1 MATGVT
7 AAIARPFATIFHRW
21 PVLLLLALS
30 PGIPEYLSGSSSFE
44 LLLVNPVV
52 FFLFLGLNLGLY
64 GPGVLLIRE
73 AIVRWQKG
81 WTTLLLLGA
90 AYGLLEEGTALSTLF
105 DPHASVVSGLGFYGH
120 YLGVNWIW
128 VIGILQ
134 IHAVYSIGLPILLC
148 GLALPE
154 TRGRM
159 LLTDRQIRILFLIY
173 FLDIVFLVLL
183 THYWAGSLQIV
194 LAVMVAAGLI
204 GLAYRL
210 PARILEPPTLLPRW
224 RPTAFLLLGLAFF
237 PILLLVPSVGEHL
250 GWAAPVTGAVEIL
263 FSGIL
268 LGVIR
273 GTIGRSG
280 QAPHVVLLAIGAI
293 APLILI
299 GLLAQ
304 IFIPIVLVA
313 DFLAVFFFLSLWRR
327 YRSEDATSAALP
339 PVLPG
344 RRA

>member
-1 MATGVT
+1 MASGVT
-7 AAIARPFATIFHRW
+7 AAVARPFRDIFRRW

-44 LLLVNPVV
+44 LLVVNPFI

-64 GPGVLLIRE
+64 GPGVLLIRD
-73 AIVRWQKG
+73 AMVRWRKG
-81 WTTLLLLGA
+81 WAALLLLGA

-105 DPHASVVSGLGFYGH
+105 NSHASVVSGLGFYGH

-154 TRGRM
+154 TRGQT
-159 LLTDRQIRILFLIY
+159 LLTTRQIRALFLIY
-173 FLDIVFLVLL
+173 SGDVLFLVLL
-183 THYWAGSLQIV
+183 THYWAGWLQIV
-194 LAVMVAAGLI
+194 LAVPVAAGLI

-224 RPTAFLLLGLAFF
+224 RPSAFLLLGLAFY
-237 PILLLVPSVGEHL
+237 PILLLVPSLGEHL
-250 GWAAPVTGAVEIL
+250 SWAAPVTGAVEIL

-268 LGVIR
+268 LGIIR
-273 GTIGRSG
+273 GTIGRTEH
-280 QAPHVVLLAIGAI
+280 APHLVLLAVGAVT
-293 APLILI
+293 PILLF

-313 DFLAVFFFLSLWRR
+313 DVLAVFFFLALWRR
-327 YRSEDATSAALP
+327 YRPVAASSGTLPPALP
-339 PVLPG
+339 A
-344 RRA
+344 RSS